1 MKSLKYFLITLL
13 AAVSCC
19 AISAN
24 AEEIE
29 NIPEETQVTEASEE
43 TTEPTEVTTE
53 PIETTVSNVT
63 EPTEPI
69 VTNEDYK
76 LKYNT
81 FNDHIEIIGCD
92 SRAENI
98 IIPSEIDNLPV
109 TAISST
115 AFYNNSR
122 IKSIELPE
130 SITVIEEDTFYY
142 CTSLESIK
150 LPDSLTIIGKY
161 AFYNCANL
169 KSIELPES
177 LKTIDDFAFGCC
189 ANLFD
194 VKIADGLRG
203 INAGA
208 FYECKSLENI
218 ELPESV
224 ISIGMSAFEDC
235 SGLKKITILNSKCDI
250 YNQDNGEKTL
260 GQNAIICSYNGS
272 TALTYANRY
281 KKSFEQIIV
290 NQEENVADREL
301 GDANNDGKVSISDAA
316 FIAKKIAQRR
326 SAELSIEYCDYNK
339 DGCANIRDA
348 ASIAMY
354 LAGKHFENSTRKNVI
369 MNYLCPKKADY
380 NFNNIT
386 GMKNYV
392 NDYVRYYAHKK
403 YGITAVAYDDKVDVW
418 DYSWDVPATYVPD
431 TEYYMNNNS
440 EYGALEIG
448 SIIYE
453 LPEQYKKDNTGWEQ
467 LFHIVKNKNEAVE
480 QLVKEQCTAL
490 DMMVSEFKAQGHSD
504 SIEHTEITLSWQL
517 IGGGNY
523 EVYMLWGAEK
533 EFNFEDDFKKYYQL
547 SNEVYEKYW
556 KELMEWYYNEF
567 GHY

>member
-29 NIPEETQVTEASEE
+29 NILEETQVTEASEE

-53 PIETTVSNVT
+53 YIETTVSNVT

-81 FNDHIEIIGCD
+81 YNDHIEIIGCD

-150 LPDSLTIIGKY
+150 LTDNLTIIGKY

-194 VKIADGLRG
+194 VKIANGLKS

-208 FYECKSLENI
+208 FYECKSLESI

-235 SGLKKITILNSKCDI
+235 SGLKRITIPNSKCSL
-250 YNQDNGEKTL
+250 EE
-260 GQNAIICSYNGS
+260 NAVSSNAAICSYNGS
-272 TALTYANRY
+272 AAQTYAKNN
-281 KKSFEQIIV
+281 KIQFEQIII
-290 NQEENVADREL
+290 NQEESVPNREL
-301 GDANNDGKVSISDAA
+301 GDADNDGKVTIRDAA
-316 FIAKKIAQRR
+316 FIAVKMAQRR
-326 SAELSIEYCDYNK
+326 AAELSIEYCDFNN
-339 DGCANIRDA
+339 DGSANIRDA
-348 ASIAMY
+348 ASIAMHMAKRH
-354 LAGKHFENSTRKNVI
+354 LSGSKRNDVI
-369 MNYLCPKKADY
+369 MNYLCPNKADY

-392 NDYVRYYAHKK
+392 NDYVRYMAHKK
-403 YGITAVAYDDKVDVW
+403 YGITAVAYDDKIEDVW
-418 DYSWDVPATYVPD
+418 NAGSWDVPVEYIPNAEDYLEKDKTSGISALPIRYVITYDDVVSD
-431 TEYYMNNNS
+431 
-440 EYGALEIG
+440 LI
-448 SIIYE
+448 
-453 LPEQYKKDNTGWEQ
+453 
-467 LFHIVKNKNEAVE
+467 HR
-480 QLVKEQCTAL
+480 L
-490 DMMVSEFKAQGHSD
+490 DSMVSEFKAQGESND
-504 SIEHTEITLSWQL
+504 SIKDTQITLYWKSYNSK
-517 IGGGNY
+517 GNY
-523 EVYMLWGAEK
+523 EVYLIWGGDK
-533 EFNFEDDFKKYYQL
+533 EFNDMEEFKNYWQL
-547 SNEVYEKYW
+547 SDEIYNQYW
-556 KELMEWYYNEF
+556 KEFEEWKYNEF